1 MKLVVQYSTGE
12 YDSFYEHTY
21 CVDYESKDHFG
32 VAFLDAFNE
41 WIPKQQKYRKLQKDL
56 SDARASK
63 DPRKMT
69 PAWDAWK
76 AFHESDNK
84 TLYHLVVDGH
94 KFALP
99 ENDWEEKDGQ
109 YTLLSIPEIY
119 TLDEWFELNRP
130 DKEQR

>member
-12 YDSFYEHTY
+12 YDSYYEHNY

-32 VAFLDAFNE
+32 VAFIDAFNK
-41 WIPKQQKYRKLQKDL
+41 WIPKQHKYRKLQKGL
-56 SDARASK
+56 ADARASK
-63 DPRKMT
+63 DHRKMT

-76 AFHESDNK
+76 EFHEGEHRS
-84 TLYHLVVDGH
+84 LYHLVVDGY

-109 YTLLSIPEIY
+109 YKLLSLPEVY
-119 TLDEWFELNRP
+119 TLDEWFEMNRP
-130 DKEQR
+130 EKETK